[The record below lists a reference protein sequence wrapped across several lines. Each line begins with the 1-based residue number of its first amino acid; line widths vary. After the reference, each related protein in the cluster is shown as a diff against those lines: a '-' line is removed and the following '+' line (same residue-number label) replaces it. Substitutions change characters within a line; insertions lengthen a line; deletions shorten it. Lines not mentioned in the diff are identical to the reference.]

1 MGATDYQRLPDGVIA
16 AENIGDWKVL
26 FKAADIRRERT
37 GIHATITIGVQQAGS
52 EPVPLEEET
61 YNVARRDERES
72 LVRAIYKKDPLKAIL
87 LSVGYDDT
95 RMGMDLMQ
103 FQRGLWRF
111 ETNAHAAERR
121 GGATTRAT
129 RRFII
134 EPYVLADAGTILFAP
149 PGRGKSWVGML
160 HAVCVDAGLGW
171 FWPVT
176 QVPTLFVNLERSA
189 ESVDVLRID
198 RRGRSMNDVL
208 EGIQTT
214 IEKEGVQFVVV
225 DSLSRMGY
233 GDMTANDPAN
243 KAMDA
248 LNSLRCAWEVLA
260 HTPRG
265 DESHT
270 FGSQMFDAAADV
282 TVQLMTD
289 DKSVDDTL
297 GVGLRVD
304 KANDI
309 RTGRQPSQIAFEFDD
324 RGLKA
329 VRKAK
334 SPHEFPEIA
343 SARKKSVAEQV
354 REFMNNNVTSDASTI
369 AEELGVAKSQVHTIL
384 NSGEYVQ
391 VGKEGRRLIYGRVAH
406 QDEPIF

>member
-52 EPVPLEEET
+52 EPVPLEEDT

-189 ESVDVLRID
+189 ESVDVRLGDLNEALGLPRDRALLRID

-248 LNSLRCAWEVLA
+248 LNSLRCWPTPLA
-260 HTPRG
+260 ETSRTP
-265 DESHT
+265 S
-270 FGSQMFDAAADV
+270 AARCS
-282 TVQLMTD
+282 M
-289 DKSVDDTL
+289 
-297 GVGLRVD
+297 
-304 KANDI
+304 
-309 RTGRQPSQIAFEFDD
+309 QP
-324 RGLKA
+324 
-329 VRKAK
+329 
-334 SPHEFPEIA
+334 P
-343 SARKKSVAEQV
+343 
-354 REFMNNNVTSDASTI
+354 T
-369 AEELGVAKSQVHTIL
+369 
-384 NSGEYVQ
+384 
-391 VGKEGRRLIYGRVAH
+391 
-406 QDEPIF
+406 